1 MPSVTHEVSQVL
13 EVDLA
18 HLSDDD
24 RNDVIE
30 CHKKPDAY
38 ISDDSF
44 PGAMTC
50 RVDECLAKES
60 PEKPGSFVL
69 KRTIYFEFSW
79 EDEDAMS
86 EWEEDNTTTDDA
98 TLPSYVA
105 GDYEGIFIGD
115 DMHDYETDYRGLTV

>member
-1 MPSVTHEVSQVL
+1 MPSVTHEVSQSL

-18 HLSDDD
+18 QLSEEE

-30 CHKKPDAY
+30 CHKQPDAY
-38 ISDDSF
+38 VSDDSF

-50 RVDECLAKES
+50 RVDECLVNES
-60 PEKPGSFVL
+60 SEAPGSFVL
-69 KRTIYFEFSW
+69 KRTIYFEFTW

-86 EWEEDNTTTDDA
+86 EWEEDNTTTNDA

-115 DMHDYETDYRGLTV
+115 DMHDYETDYRGITA